1 MPKFALN
8 YPYFIIMLCLV
19 VLLIG
24 VFTVF
29 SMPVDLFPVIDIPVV
44 VVATF
49 YNGMPPQQIEADI
62 TNTFERFFTLAANVD
77 HSESRSLT
85 GVSLIKIYFKPGT
98 DPNAALS
105 NIANLAMADLRRLP
119 PGTLPPVVLGMDA
132 SSQPVCLVTLEGKGL
147 NETQLKDLAQFEV
160 RNQIS
165 NVQGASVPQPYGGTY
180 RQIQVYVDP
189 VKLEAHNLSLT
200 DVVQAVNSSNL
211 ILPAGDVRI
220 GSKDYNIYAN
230 SQFPDAKQ
238 MNSMPLKSYGNSS
251 VLVAD
256 VGHAEDSG
264 ALQYNIVRIDG
275 QRSVYVP
282 IFKQGG
288 SSNTI
293 TIVNGMRAAIKR
305 LVDIPDTLKTAVVF
319 DQSVFVKLAIKNLVK
334 EASIGL
340 VLTGLMILVFLGS
353 PRATFA
359 VLLSIPLSALVC
371 LIITKAM
378 GGSINTMLLGGLALA
393 FSRLIDD
400 SVVVLENIFRFM
412 EMGTPPR
419 EAAEKGG
426 MEVSL
431 AVLAAT
437 STTSIVFFP
446 VAFLSGVSKY
456 IFTPLALGVVFSIF
470 ASYIFAMSVVPLFC
484 ATFVRIDHE
493 EGLAPGE
500 DGAKRKISFFHR
512 VVAKFNQHF
521 QRMLERYE
529 ALAKRVLV
537 RPGFTAIVILAGVSL
552 VIIVLFPFLGR
563 AYFPRTDPGQ
573 FVIDVRMPSGTR
585 LEVSNQY
592 IAKVEN
598 IIRQE
603 VRPKDLGMIVSNI
616 GVYPDLSAIYTTNAS
631 MDTAFVQTSLK
642 EDHSVGSYEYMSRI
656 RQKLSREMPELT
668 TYFQA
673 GGLVDSVIDQ
683 GLPAPIDIQVSS
695 NDMQGAFDLA
705 QKMSQKIKA
714 MPNVSDVYIPQDLDY
729 PGLALNIDRERAS
742 LIGLSAQ
749 DVIDN
754 VITAL
759 TSDGMIAPTYWIDPK
774 TGNNYMVT
782 VQYSNHV
789 INHMTM
795 EGFEN
800 IPLRGAR
807 PPGYDPTQ
815 EGREAGNFGG
825 QLFYGGHTA
834 GYTPLRSVAEI
845 KEINTPTEV
854 DHYQIRRV
862 IDIYVA
868 TKTEALQTVTKNL
881 NHLIANTKT
890 DKNSLLTM
898 RGAAVSM
905 NQSFREFGLGLL
917 ISVALVYLIL
927 MAQFTSFIDPF
938 IILMAIPPG
947 IAGVVMILLFTGSTL
962 NIMSLMGVIM
972 MTGIVVSNSILIVEF
987 SGILHEKG
995 LPLLEATV
1003 QACKVRLRPILMT
1016 SLATLLGM
1024 IPMALGIEAGS
1035 EQYAPLARAII
1046 GGLGVSVVV
1055 TVFLVPAVYLVIHT
1069 RRERGQETH
1078 REVGA

>member
-1 MPKFALN
+1 MPKFALR
-8 YPYFIIMLCLV
+8 YPFFIIMMCLIVMLVGV
-19 VLLIG
+19 VNIA
-24 VFTVF
+24 
-29 SMPVDLFPVIDIPVV
+29 SMPVDLFPKIDMPVV

-62 TNTFERFFTLAANVD
+62 TNTFERFFTLGANID

-147 NETQLKDLAQFEV
+147 NETQLKDLAQFQV

-189 VKLEAHNLSLT
+189 IKLEAHNLSLT
-200 DVVQAVNSSNL
+200 DVVDAVNSSNL

-230 SQFPDAKQ
+230 SQFPDAKA
-238 MNSMPLKSYGNSS
+238 MNAMPLKSYGNSS

-256 VGHAEDSG
+256 VGKAEDSG
-264 ALQYNIVRIDG
+264 ALQYNIVRING

-288 SSNTI
+288 NSNTI
-293 TIVNGMRAAIKR
+293 TIVDGMKTAIKK
-305 LVDIPDTLKTAVVF
+305 LVDIPESLRTAVVF
-319 DQSVFVKLAIKNLVK
+319 DQSIFVKLAIKNLLK

-340 VLTGLMILVFLGS
+340 VLTGLMILIFLGS

-359 VLLSIPLSALVC
+359 VLLSIPLSAMVC
-371 LIITKAM
+371 LLITKGM

-412 EMGTPPR
+412 EMGVPPR

-446 VAFLSGVSKY
+446 VTFLTGISKY
-456 IFTPLALGVVFSIF
+456 IFTPLALGVVLSIF
-470 ASYIFAMSVVPLFC
+470 ASYIFAMTVVPLFC
-484 ATFVRIDHE
+484 ATFVRVHHE
-493 EGLAPGE
+493 EG
-500 DGAKRKISFFHR
+500 GAHGRKISPFER
-512 VVAKFNQHF
+512 LVAQFNVHF

-529 ALAKRVLV
+529 RLAKRVLV
-537 RPGFTAIVILAGVSL
+537 RPGFTAAVILGGVALVILA
-552 VIIVLFPFLGR
+552 LFPFLGR
-563 AYFPRTDPGQ
+563 SYFPRTDPGQ
-573 FVIDVRMPSGTR
+573 FVMNVRMPSGTR
-585 LEVSNQY
+585 LEDSNRY
-592 IAKVEN
+592 IARVEK
-598 IIRQE
+598 IIRDT
-603 VRPKDLGMIVSNI
+603 VRPEDLSMIVSNI
-616 GVYPDLSAIYTTNAS
+616 GVYPDLSAIYTSNAS

-642 EDHSVGSYEYMSRI
+642 EDHSLGSYEYMASIRERI
-656 RQKLSREMPELT
+656 SREMPELT

-673 GGLVDSVIDQ
+673 GGLVDSVINQ
-683 GLPAPIDIQVSS
+683 GLPAPIDVQVSS
-695 NDMQGAFDLA
+695 NDMQSAFELA
-705 QKMSQKIKA
+705 RTLAGKIKA
-714 MPNVSDVYIPQDLDY
+714 SPNVSGVYIPQDLDY

-742 LIGLSAQ
+742 LIGLSAK
-749 DVIDN
+749 DVVNN

-774 TGNNYMVT
+774 TGNNYLVT
-782 VQYSNHV
+782 VQYANHV

-800 IPLRGAR
+800 IPLRGVR
-807 PPGYDPTQ
+807 PSGYGPA
-815 EGREAGNFGG
+815 EAGREASDVTGN
-825 QLFYGGHTA
+825 TA

-845 KEINTPTEV
+845 KQINTPTEV

-868 TKTEALQTVTKNL
+868 TRTEALNKVGKDINQ
-881 NHLIANTKT
+881 LIANTRT
-890 DKNSLLTM
+890 DKNTRLTM

-905 NQSFREFGLGLL
+905 NQSFTDFGLGLL
-917 ISVALVYLIL
+917 ISIALVYLIL
-927 MAQFTSFIDPF
+927 MAQFASFIDPF

-947 IAGVVMILLFTGSTL
+947 LAGVVMILLFTGSTL

-987 SGILHEKG
+987 SGILHDQG
-995 LPLLEATV
+995 MPLLEATV

-1024 IPMALGIEAGS
+1024 IPMALGLEAGS

-1046 GGLGVSVVV
+1046 GGLAVSVVV

-1069 RRERGQETH
+1069 RRERKQGTHQE
-1078 REVGA
+1078 AQA